1 MDQRALHPKAAALLA
16 CAMLC
21 GGGSALAQSPYRLT
35 ILDAGSD
42 TTPSVVDIN
51 DRGQVMLNI
60 SGGVA
65 VWNGTSLT
73 DLGPGAASA
82 INNIGQVVGYR
93 LQSGLPSATLWTDGS
108 PSTLSNAFSL
118 ARDINDLGQVAGFDN
133 LVAAPHVAVWHAGS
147 VTSLGLGSATAIN
160 HAGQVVGFSLTD
172 AQSASRATVW
182 NGSAATFLD
191 GLGSQAMDINDSGQI
206 VGFNAAGRAALWQG
220 LSALELGT
228 PNGYSGSASAIN
240 NAGQIVGAL
249 TQTSS
254 VLDQR
259 AALWNGAAAIDLNS
273 LLRPESV
280 EAGWLLTSASGI
292 NDSGWIVGTAY
303 NLLEGCVPLMCDAH
317 GFVLSIS
324 DLPDQVLDIT
334 TAVPEP
340 STYAL
345 MLAGL
350 GAIGV
355 WARRRCA
362 ASFWSVR

>member
-1 MDQRALHPKAAALLA
+1 MDESGLHSKAAALLV
-16 CAMLC
+16 CALLC
-21 GGGSALAQSPYRLT
+21 SGPSALAQSPYRLT
-35 ILDAGSD
+35 ILDAGSE

-51 DRGQVMLNI
+51 DRGQVLLNT
-60 SGGVA
+60 SGGVV
-65 VWNGTSLT
+65 VWDGTTLTSL
-73 DLGPGAASA
+73 GPDAATA

-118 ARDINDLGQVAGFDN
+118 ARDVNDLGQVAGFDN
-133 LVAAPHVAVWHAGS
+133 LVAAPHAAVWQAGS

-160 HAGQVVGFSLTD
+160 NAGQVVGFSLTD

-182 NGSAATFLD
+182 NGSTATFLD

-206 VGFNAAGRAALWQG
+206 VGFNAAGQATLWQG
-220 LSALELGT
+220 PSALELGT
-228 PNGYSGSASAIN
+228 PDGYSGSASAIN
-240 NAGQIVGAL
+240 NAGQIVGTL

-259 AALWNGAAAIDLNS
+259 AALWNGAVAIDLNS

-280 EAGWLLTSASGI
+280 AAGWLLTSASGI

-345 MLAGL
+345 LMVGL
-350 GAIGV
+350 GAMV
-355 WARRRCA
+355 LRRR
-362 ASFWSVR
+362 RRQQ